1 MFDHRGDIVPGEGNS
16 DGIYLHDT
24 RFLSQLELRLNGAP
38 LLLLS
43 SNVQEDNAVLTVDLA
58 NPELI
63 SRNGVAFRAELIHVN
78 RLKYIWQNACYE
90 RLLVH
95 NFDTRAHDVRLGIRF
110 AADFADLFE
119 VRGQKRARRGQVSIE
134 RRSGSSVVLR
144 YLGLDEVE
152 RFTSIEFEPAP
163 TRLDAAT
170 ALHEF
175 SLGPGEGMRSVLR
188 IACRDSGDQKIGV
201 SRQFYS
207 SLRTA
212 RRALRSSSGR
222 AASVEGVL
230 AVWRGVPVPEGR
242 PHLPAGDRSR
252 APAHGSLV
260 GDQCR
265 GELEGG
271 PADAGPRQ
279 RRDDAG
285 VGPSADRGRAD
296 RLRRAGRGHGRPV
309 CSGERAL
316 HAARAG

>member
-1 MFDHRGDIVPGEGNS
+1 MRKRPRFTSSSNVSFQERRPRTLKSGYTFALFDRRGDIVPGEGNS
-16 DGIYLHDT
+16 DGLYLHDT

-63 SRNGVAFRAELIHVN
+63 SRDGVAFRAELIHVN

-134 RRSGSSVVLR
+134 RRSASSVVLR

-170 ALHEF
+170 ALYEL
-175 SLGPGEGMRSVLR
+175 SLGPGEGVRSVLR
-188 IACRDSGDQKIGV
+188 IACRDDGDQKIGV

-212 RRALRSSSGR
+212 RRALRASSGR
-222 AASVEGVL
+222 AASRRQL
-230 AVWRGVPVPEGR
+230 QFAVQRVCAPLGR
-242 PHLPAGDRSR
+242 RS
-252 APAHGSLV
+252 
-260 GDQCR
+260 
-265 GELEGG
+265 
-271 PADAGPRQ
+271 
-279 RRDDAG
+279 
-285 VGPSADRGRAD
+285 
-296 RLRRAGRGHGRPV
+296 
-309 CSGERAL
+309 L
-316 HAARAG
+316 HAADRNRIWSLSVRRHPVVQHARLGATGS